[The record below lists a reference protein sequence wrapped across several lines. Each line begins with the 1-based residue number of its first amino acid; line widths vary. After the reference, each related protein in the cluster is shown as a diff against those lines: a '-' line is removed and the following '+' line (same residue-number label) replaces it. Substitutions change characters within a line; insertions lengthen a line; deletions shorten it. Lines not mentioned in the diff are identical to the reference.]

1 MTAFTVVLTAL
12 GLVLVFE
19 GLTWGLFPGLVKRL
33 MAEVIKLP
41 DAQISRF
48 GLAVALTGALVIYLV
63 L

>member
-1 MTAFTVVLTAL
+1 MLTAL